1 VKRAR
6 CAAVA
11 LAAAAV
17 IAAASPPA
25 AAQADPPAHRPM
37 EEAAAEHMQ
46 RGLAAYQER
55 SYDRAAAEFRAGY
68 AIDPHPD
75 FLFPWAQAERLA
87 GRCGE
92 AVRLYRQVLA
102 TGLAPEEARTTRQL
116 MEQCQAQIVR
126 AGPPPAP
133 SGPRPGQPA
142 LAPPPAGVLHAAPP
156 PARPWYRDVWGGALL
171 GSGALVAG
179 VGAGFLASAA
189 AADRA
194 ARSAD
199 GESLDEFASQT
210 DRARSRRRVGVIA
223 LGAGGGLIAAAIV
236 RYVLRARDPAGDEP
250 RALLLVA
257 PGDDSIAVTAGVSG
271 RF

>member
-1 VKRAR
+1 MRRAR
-6 CAAVA
+6 CAAAA

-25 AAQADPPAHRPM
+25 GAQADAPAHRPM
-37 EEAAAEHMQ
+37 KAAAAAHLQ

-55 SYDRAAAEFRAGY
+55 SYDRAAAEFRAGH

-92 AVRLYRQVLA
+92 AVRLYREVLA

-116 MEQCQAQIVR
+116 MEQCEAELVR
-126 AGPPPAP
+126 SAPPPAP
-133 SGPRPGQPA
+133 PAPRPGQPA
-142 LAPPPAGVLHAAPP
+142 PAPPTANLHAAPP
-156 PARPWYRDVWGGALL
+156 PARAWYRDVWGGALL
-171 GSGALVAG
+171 GSGALAAG

-189 AADRA
+189 SADRA
-194 ARSAD
+194 ARAAD
-199 GESLDEFASQT
+199 GESLDEFARQI
-210 DRARSRRRVGVIA
+210 DRSRSRRRVGIIA

-236 RYVLRARDPAGDEP
+236 RYALHAREPAGDQP
-250 RALLLVA
+250 SAVLLVT
-257 PGDDSIAVTAGVSG
+257 PGDDSVAVTAGVGG